1 MEILK
6 VFIKFINEIL
16 SYEIFGIQLITYL
29 LTFTMTVIIFKIISV
44 VGNHNNKAKKE
55 SSDKQ

>member
-44 VGNHNNKAKKE
+44 VGNHNNKVKKE